1 MKQVNFINSK
11 EKKRI
16 LEELENLYGIT
27 NLPYMLSEAGKK
39 KIRAFSGTMTKEE
52 IQELTEI
59 TNVEVIGMYLISQ
72 KDDDLR
78 INFDA
83 LPLFKDQISKSILQL
98 NEQQYEHWIRGQDLD
113 FQTKSGTYILSY
125 KGDLMGIGKSNG
137 IRIFNYLPKERKL
150 KTQMPKVKS
159 LNLA

>member
-1 MKQVNFINSK
+1 MKQITFIRSS
-11 EKKRI
+11 EKKKI
-16 LEELENLYGIT
+16 LEELEKLYGIT
-27 NLPYMLSEAGKK
+27 SLPYILAEAGKK

-83 LPLFKDQISKSILQL
+83 LPLFKDQITKSIIEI
-98 NEQQYEHWIRGQDLD
+98 NEEQFEKWIRGQDLD
-113 FQTKSGTYILSY
+113 LQSNSGTFILSH
-125 KGDLMGIGKSNG
+125 KGDLIGQGKSNG
-137 IRIFNYLPKERKL
+137 IKIFNYIPKERKL
-150 KTQMPKVKS
+150 KT
-159 LNLA
+159 

>member
-1 MKQVNFINSK
+1 MKQITFIRSS
-11 EKKRI
+11 EKKKI
-16 LEELENLYGIT
+16 LEELEKLYGIT
-27 NLPYMLSEAGKK
+27 SLPYILAEAGKK

-83 LPLFKDQISKSILQL
+83 LPLFKDQITKSIIEI
-98 NEQQYEHWIRGQDLD
+98 NEEQFEKWIRGQDLD
-113 FQTKSGTYILSY
+113 LQSNSGTFILSH
-125 KGDLMGIGKSNG
+125 KGDLIGQGKSNG
-137 IRIFNYLPKERKL
+137 IKIFNYIPKERKL
-150 KTQMPKVKS
+150 KTQMPKT
-159 LNLA
+159 NNQT